1 VDLIIRDAFKSDYD
15 SVFSLIC
22 NELGYAGLDF
32 DKFNER
38 MDRFSVDSSMTTM
51 VADYEGCI
59 VGFIGV
65 QIERAYTL
73 ENSAILIMALAVKSE
88 FQGKGVGSR
97 LLEWLDDFANRNQI
111 SLIAVSSNL
120 RRLDAHAFYE
130 SRGFSKTSYKFKKQL
145 SL

>member
-1 VDLIIRDAFKSDYD
+1 MDLIIRDAFKSDYD